1 MIEFILGGA
10 GSGKTALI
18 TERVLSD
25 LANGKK
31 AILIVPEQAALS
43 TEGAVCFEAQKRG
56 IGVLNLEVVNFSRLC
71 NKAFRDF
78 GGISYSSVTPGAKS
92 LIMWDALF
100 SVAPFLKHYST
111 ELEEA
116 DKFVPAL
123 TSLISEFKAYNVT
136 PIMLSE
142 ASEEALTD
150 NKKLSDKLSDL
161 SLIFSAY
168 TSLLEKKWTDPSD
181 DLTKLAKLLKGA
193 NMFKGYNVYLDSF
206 KGFTPQQF
214 NVISAIF
221 GQADNTVI
229 SLCMRDDA
237 NTFAFESVKDTLKR
251 LTQLSRTVPTL
262 TVLSGIK
269 RTSYDAIAFI
279 EKNLWNYKDT
289 SIFEEETECVRT
301 VRCDDAYDEA
311 EFTASDILERVRN
324 GSRYRDFAVIARD
337 IERYNGIIDA
347 VFNKYGIP
355 CRVFD
360 RIDLFQKPLFKLILS
375 ALNIKAGSWSDED
388 MMVYLKTGLTDITPD
403 ECNKLENYI
412 TAWNIR
418 GSQWKNDDGWFMNP
432 DGYTDRL
439 TESGEKLLNEVNELR
454 IRIVRPL
461 EKLHEYLDSKNT
473 VDEICHALY
482 SFILELGVDKKIEN
496 SADDDEIRLWNCFC
510 DALDTMSETIGS
522 RNADVR
528 LFTGLLTA
536 VVSQSNIGTLPA
548 TIDEIT
554 VGSANLIR
562 ADKIKHVYILG
573 ANENIF
579 PAAMQQHSFFS
590 DAEKVY
596 LETCGIGLSPTA
608 DNSFYEELY
617 YFYTSATVASES
629 VTILCARSDSD
640 GSALK
645 PSVGFERITAIMPK
659 AKAIDTRELGL
670 FPRIASAKQ
679 ALEYLYALDGSIEG
693 EALKKAYLDRQE
705 YINTVG
711 SIKQPLVTSEEQ
723 IDIDTAKTVFKD
735 DVYLTQSRLDRYVLC
750 KFSYYCSYIL
760 KLKENKKA
768 QFRPADT
775 GNLIHRVLE
784 KFFTSV
790 NTDGKIPNISDKE
803 LDNKVSEILN
813 DYLGA
818 IFGKGKNSTLSNRA
832 LQLFM
837 RLKRTL
843 RVLIKNLLDE
853 FSQSE
858 FVPSFFEMPID
869 NSGKDG
875 TVAPLQIPLPD
886 GTNAYIFGTADRVDT
901 YKRGNDVY
909 VRVVD
914 YKTGKKEFS
923 LSDIAM
929 GLNLQMLIYLFSIWK
944 DRNGSF
950 RRALDIK
957 GDIIPAGVL
966 YFEART
972 ATIDADPEADPQE
985 IYALAESSLKRNGL
999 LLGNEEILRMMEKKL
1014 SGKYIPVT
1022 LNKEG
1027 LPGSSIK
1034 ALSLSTL
1041 EEMGE
1046 MMNKISSTVASLAAE
1061 MKSGKAD
1068 CSPIRNARNDG
1079 CKYCSY
1085 KSVCRN
1091 PSALDD
1097 NGY

>member
-10 GSGKTALI
+10 GSGKTTLI
-18 TERVLSD
+18 TERILTDLS
-25 LANGKK
+25 NEKK
-31 AILIVPEQAALS
+31 VILIVPEQAALS
-43 TEGAVCFEAQKRG
+43 TEGAVCFEAQKRR
-56 IGVLNLEVVNFSRLC
+56 IRTLDLEVVNFSRLC
-71 NKAFRDF
+71 ERAFRLY

-100 SVAPFLKHYST
+100 STAPFLKHYGS

-123 TSLISEFKAYNVT
+123 TSLISEFKSYNIT
-136 PIMLSE
+136 PQMLSE

-168 TSLLEKKWTDPSD
+168 TALIKQKWTDPSD
-181 DLTKLAKLLKGA
+181 DLTRLDKLLKTTD
-193 NMFKGYNVYLDSF
+193 MFGGYNVYLDSF
-206 KGFTPQQF
+206 KGFTPQQL
-214 NVISAIF
+214 NAIRAIF
-221 GQADNTVI
+221 DQADNTVV
-229 SLCMRDDA
+229 SLCMREDP
-237 NTFAFESVKDTLKR
+237 NSFAFESVKDTLAILKK
-251 LTQLSRTVPTL
+251 LSRTTPTV
-262 TVLSGIK
+262 TVLDKKFTANEEMS
-269 RTSYDAIAFI
+269 FI
-279 EKNLWNYKDT
+279 EKNLWNYKDNAV
-289 SIFEEETECVRT
+289 FEGKTDRIRT
-301 VRCDDAYDEA
+301 VKCDNAYDEA
-311 EFTASDILERVRN
+311 EFTASDILEKIRQ

-347 VFNKYGIP
+347 VFSKYGIP

-360 RIDLFQKPLFKLILS
+360 RIDLMQKPLFKLIVS
-375 ALNIKAGSWSDED
+375 ALNIKSGSWSSDD
-388 MMVYLKTGLTDITPD
+388 MMVYLKSGLTDITPD

-412 TAWNIR
+412 TTWNIR
-418 GSQWKNDDGWFMNP
+418 GSQWKNDSGWFMNP

-439 TESGEKLLNEVNELR
+439 TESGEKLLSEVNELR
-454 IRIVRPL
+454 VRVVRPL
-461 EKLHEYLDSKNT
+461 EKLHEYLDGNNT
-473 VDEICHALY
+473 VEEICRALY
-482 SFILELGVDKKIEN
+482 SFVLELGVDKRIAE
-496 SADDDEIRLWNCFC
+496 SADDDKIRLWNCFC
-510 DALDTMSETIGS
+510 DALDTMADTIPS
-522 RNADVR
+522 RKADVR

-536 VVSQSNIGTLPA
+536 VVSQSSIGTLPS

-579 PAAMQQHSFFS
+579 PAAIKPHSFFN

-596 LETCGIGLSPTA
+596 LETCGIGLSPTT
-608 DNSFYEELY
+608 DKNSYEELY
-617 YFYTSATVASES
+617 YFYSS
-629 VTILCARSDSD
+629 VTMASQSVTVTCARSDSD
-640 GSALK
+640 GSTLR
-645 PSVGFERITAIMPK
+645 PSIAFERIKAIMPNSNTL
-659 AKAIDTRELGL
+659 DTKELGVI
-670 FPRIASAKQ
+670 PRITSEKQ
-679 ALEYLYALDGSIEG
+679 AFEYLYALEGSVEG
-693 EALKKAYLDRQE
+693 EALKRAYKDSKE
-705 YINTVG
+705 YLSQINTER
-711 SIKQPLVTSEEQ
+711 QPLVSNEEQ
-723 IDIDTAKTVFKD
+723 LDTETARTIFKD

-750 KFSYYCSYIL
+750 RFSYYCSYVL

-784 KFFTSV
+784 KFFASV
-790 NTDGKIPNISDKE
+790 NADGKTPEISDVE
-803 LDNKVSEILN
+803 LESKVNEILD

-818 IFGKGKNSTLSNRA
+818 IFGNDKNSALTSRA
-832 LQLFM
+832 LQLFV

-843 RVLIKNLLDE
+843 RILIRNLLDE

-869 NSGKDG
+869 KSGKDG
-875 TVAPLQIPLPD
+875 TVAPLEIPLPD

-901 YKRGNDVY
+901 YRRGDDVY

-914 YKTGKKEFS
+914 YKTGRKEFS

-950 RRALDIK
+950 RRTLDIK

-972 ATIDADPEADPQE
+972 STVDAEPDSDPSE

-999 LLGNEEILRMMEKKL
+999 LLSDEDILRMMEKKL
-1014 SGKYIPVT
+1014 SGRYIPVS
-1022 LNKEG
+1022 LSKEG
-1027 LPGSSIK
+1027 TPGSTVK

-1041 EEMGE
+1041 EEMGDL
-1046 MMNKISSTVASLAAE
+1046 MNKILSTVASLASE

-1068 CSPIRNARNDG
+1068 CSPIRNAKNDG
-1079 CKYCSY
+1079 CKYCPY
-1085 KSVCRN
+1085 KSICRN
-1091 PSALDD
+1091 PSALED
-1097 NGY
+1097 NGF